1 MSYKDGYK
9 TELATQTQAAPAGSM
24 APLTSTQDGGKWH
37 HGIGAAELSALSKIS
52 TEVADIFEK
61 GVRDHV
67 RMQIGIGRL
76 LNEARVLIPGD
87 LQFGQWRAANT
98 PINSKTTANKLMN
111 LAKQVGDGRITQQM
125 VDGLHLSNLKELL
138 TAPDSVLGEVTA
150 KLEAGETLRRD
161 DIRELKA
168 AENTPGTAPD
178 GSPGATTMLDDLR
191 ATDEDDAPEK
201 APGEAPKAA
210 PQTPQAKGPSSPAG
224 PPRVTPASQIPS
236 ILSMTL
242 IERVRRLDPDRPP
255 YDGCKPEEWAWL
267 VMGLDPNPAYYPG
280 THVIEILGVEY
291 GDLIEGSGAHDTD
304 RLQHT
309 LQRAE
314 KITRELCESEM

>member
-1 MSYKDGYK
+1 MSYKDSYTK
-9 TELATQTQAAPAGSM
+9 ELGPAGSA

-52 TEVADIFEK
+52 TEVADIFDK

-76 LNEARVLIPGD
+76 LNEARALIPGD

-138 TAPDSVLGEVTA
+138 TAPDSVLGEVSA

-168 AENTPGTAPD
+168 AENAPD
-178 GSPGATTMLDDLR
+178 AAPDQSPGAATTAGAQDDDL
-191 ATDEDDAPEK
+191 DDDAPGAASET
-201 APGEAPKAA
+201 PPKPVA
-210 PQTPQAKGPSSPAG
+210 QTPQAKGPTSPAS
-224 PPRVTPASQIPS
+224 PPRVTPASRIPA
-236 ILSMTL
+236 ILAMTL
-242 IERVRRLDPDRPP
+242 LDRVRHLDPDRPP

-280 THVIEILGVEY
+280 THVIEILGSEY
-291 GDLIEGSGAHDTD
+291 GDLIENSSAHDVD

-314 KITRELCESEM
+314 KIARELCESEM